1 MARWK
6 AASPRNV
13 VPQYSHSAIFN
24 PTLGTTIYRVVRG
37 ATGILMTASFEDE
50 LEVFRTEEE
59 TAQQYFFAYLS
70 VRSLAASDEDVLQN
84 MNSTPLFWSTT
95 HHAMLLAAFVAL
107 GRIFDQDPKSDHN
120 IDKLMHVTGDSLHLF
135 TKPALAARR
144 VASGAMTQQQAGEY
158 AVDAYEMT
166 ASDVRGLKK
175 QVAHW
180 RRIYE
185 DKYRDVRH
193 LVFAHKKKQ
202 ETVEQVLARTD
213 IEEVKQF
220 FGFLAGL
227 YQALDQLFLNG
238 RKPIVRVRAFTLPP
252 KPGTSSMSPSERVY
266 AEGHEV
272 LRMVTLPDPEEL
284 RYNAGLFV

>member
-1 MARWK
+1 M
-6 AASPRNV
+6 
-13 VPQYSHSAIFN
+13 I
-24 PTLGTTIYRVVRG
+24 T
-37 ATGILMTASFEDE
+37 SFEDE

-70 VRSLAASDEDVLQN
+70 VRSLAANDENVLQN
-84 MNSTPLFWSTT
+84 MNSTPLFWRTT

-120 IDKLMHVTGDSLHLF
+120 IDRLMRVTGDNLHLF
-135 TKPALAARR
+135 TRAALAARR
-144 VASGAMTQQQAGEY
+144 VASGAMTQKQADEY

-166 ASDVRGLKK
+166 ASDVRDLKK

-180 RRIYE
+180 RRVYE

-193 LVFAHKKKQ
+193 FVFAHKKKK

-213 IEEVKQF
+213 IEEIKQF

-227 YQALDQLFLNG
+227 YQALDQLYLNG
-238 RKPIVRVRAFTLPP
+238 RRPIVRVRVFALPP
-252 KPGTSSMSPSERVY
+252 KSGASSMSPGERAY

-272 LRMVTLPDPEEL
+272 LRMVTLPDSEEL
-284 RYNAGLFV
+284 RHNAGLAV